1 MSQKAS
7 LNPRISLFLMPSY
20 SILSREQILNRES
33 LGIIFAF
40 SLSLSLAGS
49 ASPVISPDLSALVV
63 NTGDPVLLHC
73 SGESEV
79 AWNSKKNTF
88 SNHTISTLSIPEA
101 TYRNTGTYSCG
112 YVNSS
117 DKGTAAIHL
126 FVRGNPASLFPH
138 PLAEQPPSREH
149 SHCTGPFCCAVPVCV
164 LGEQCRLL
172 VGQCL
177 SHNHLSPHKMG
188 PMAKALG

>member
-1 MSQKAS
+1 M
-7 LNPRISLFLMPSY
+7 LSY
-20 SILSREQILNRES
+20 SILGSMNSNRES

-49 ASPVISPDLSALVV
+49 ASPVISPDLPALVV

-79 AWNSKKNTF
+79 AWNTKKNVF
-88 SNHTISTLSIPEA
+88 SNHTISTLSIPKA

-117 DKGTAAIHL
+117 DKGIAAIHL

-138 PLAEQPPSREH
+138 PLAEQPPSREPL
-149 SHCTGPFCCAVPVCV
+149 TGPSCCAVLVCV

-172 VGQCL
+172 VQPQPCE
-177 SHNHLSPHKMG
+177 ST
-188 PMAKALG
+188 

>member
-1 MSQKAS
+1 MLS
-7 LNPRISLFLMPSY
+7 F
-20 SILSREQILNRES
+20 SILSNVNSNRES

-40 SLSLSLAGS
+40 SLFLCLAGS
-49 ASPVISPDLSALVV
+49 ASPVISPDLPALVV

-88 SNHTISTLSIPEA
+88 SNHTISMLSIPKA
-101 TYRNTGTYSCG
+101 TFRNTGTYSCG

-117 DKGTAAIHL
+117 DRSIAAIHL

-138 PLAEQPPSREH
+138 PLAGQPPSREPLH
-149 SHCTGPFCCAVPVCV
+149 SSFLLCCARACAWGAGQAPGRAVPHPQPC
-164 LGEQCRLL
+164 EATE
-172 VGQCL
+172 
-177 SHNHLSPHKMG
+177 KG
-188 PMAKALG
+188 PMAEALG